1 MPPKLWFRLQRLKA
15 VLARGAD
22 DSSPNAPT
30 HRMCP
35 HCRALVERKA
45 ATCPFCGLSLGSPR
59 ARETRSRPGRV
70 MGGVLPVP
78 TTATSVLVAINI
90 ALYGICWYLTQVAA
104 SSQLQS
110 APAMG
115 GISGMV
121 LLHLGAKFGPSIY
134 LQHQWWRLVT
144 ADFLHASLLH
154 IIFNL
159 WVLFDLGPAV
169 EGLFSTPKFVVLYL
183 VTGVCGFFASLVWSP
198 TMSVGASASILGL
211 IGILIGASFHHGSY
225 GRDMR
230 SMLWRWLIYIAIFG
244 LLFSADNAAHAGGLI
259 SGMALGYVVSEGEPY
274 TQADQN
280 LWNLLALS
288 CVLIIAG
295 SFGLMALHLTHLLN

>member
-1 MPPKLWFRLQRLKA
+1 M
-15 VLARGAD
+15 
-22 DSSPNAPT
+22 
-30 HRMCP
+30 
-35 HCRALVERKA
+35 
-45 ATCPFCGLSLGSPR
+45 
-59 ARETRSRPGRV
+59 
-70 MGGVLPVP
+70 
-78 TTATSVLVAINI
+78 
-90 ALYGICWYLTQVAA
+90 
-104 SSQLQS
+104 
-110 APAMG
+110 
-115 GISGMV
+115 
-121 LLHLGAKFGPSIY
+121 
-134 LQHQWWRLVT
+134 
-144 ADFLHASLLH
+144 
-154 IIFNL
+154 
-159 WVLFDLGPAV
+159 
-169 EGLFSTPKFVVLYL
+169 
-183 VTGVCGFFASLVWSP
+183 
-198 TMSVGASASILGL
+198 GASASILGL